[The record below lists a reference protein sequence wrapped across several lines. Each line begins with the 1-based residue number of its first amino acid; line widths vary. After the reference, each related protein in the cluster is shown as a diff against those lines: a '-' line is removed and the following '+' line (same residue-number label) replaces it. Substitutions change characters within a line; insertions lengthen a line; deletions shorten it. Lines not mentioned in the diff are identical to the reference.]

1 VTRGTGKLT
10 EVVMFV
16 QMFTGK
22 VTDAAAVR
30 TVFAGWPTG
39 AGRDAEGWLGSTA
52 GVTDDGQ
59 LVALARFESEDAAR
73 ANSERPEQGQWW
85 DSLAAHLDG
94 EASFFESSEV
104 DEDIVRDPSDA
115 GFVQV
120 MRGRVSD
127 PARARELAS
136 ADPEAWAGYRPDILA
151 SLMLG
156 RDDGEYVM
164 AIYFTSEAE
173 AREGEKAEPP
183 AKLAATMEEM
193 GALEVGEVIYY
204 DLRDPWLLS
213 PT

>member
-1 VTRGTGKLT
+1 
-10 EVVMFV
+10 MFV

-30 TVFAGWPTG
+30 GVFEGWPTG

-52 GVTDDGQ
+52 GITDDGQ
-59 LVALARFESEDAAR
+59 LVALARFESQEVAR
-73 ANSERPEQGQWW
+73 ANSERPEQGRWW
-85 DSLAAHLDG
+85 ESLAANLDG

-104 DEDIVRDPSDA
+104 DEDVVGDPDGA

-127 PARARELAS
+127 PARARELARE
-136 ADPEAWAGYRPDILA
+136 DPDAWSGFRPDILG
-151 SLMLG
+151 SLMLSH
-156 RDDGEYVM
+156 DDGEYVM

-173 AREGEKAEPP
+173 AREGEKTEPP
-183 AKLAATMEEM
+183 AELAATMQEM
-193 GALEVGEVIYY
+193 GALEVGEVTYY

-213 PT
+213 PS